1 MFFIDAQ
8 EKSLF
13 KLHGHEEGYEENIAF
28 LHELDQF
35 IEKEVAPHAYQNDE
49 EEIFPIETFHK
60 LGELGFYSIPFPEK
74 YDGLNL
80 PFTYYCA
87 ALESLTKADAGF
99 ALGVAIHGTATDG
112 ILHYAH
118 ETIKEKYL
126 GDLISG
132 KKIAA
137 FALTETTSGSDA
149 QTMNT
154 TFRFDETTNEYVL
167 NGTKYWI
174 TNGMSA
180 DVFFVMARGENDT
193 KVSAFV
199 IDKNG
204 KGIFEQNK
212 IHNKMGVRSS
222 NTAELV
228 FQDYR
233 VPAESL
239 VGEIGRGF
247 KYAMRMLNGGR
258 ITIGA
263 WSTGIAQGA
272 YEKLQKYA
280 HERELFGQYLCE
292 LDNTKREFAEMMI
305 KIAASRELYQNAAYY
320 KEDTSVVALY
330 AAMAKVYAT
339 EASVY
344 IGERVIELAGGF
356 GYDKESKLERPL
368 RDALLGR
375 IGEGANEVLKIIVI
389 GRILT
394 QAFEKKPLTF
404 TW

>member
-1 MFFIDAQ
+1 M
-8 EKSLF
+8 LF
-13 KLHGHEEGYEENIAF
+13 T
-28 LHELDQF
+28 
-35 IEKEVAPHAYQNDE
+35 VP
-49 EEIFPIETFHK
+49 
-60 LGELGFYSIPFPEK
+60 
-74 YDGLNL
+74 
-80 PFTYYCA
+80 
-87 ALESLTKADAGF
+87 
-99 ALGVAIHGTATDG
+99 TDG

-280 HERELFGQYLCE
+280 
-292 LDNTKREFAEMMI
+292 LDVNC
-305 KIAASRELYQNAAYY
+305 
-320 KEDTSVVALY
+320 
-330 AAMAKVYAT
+330 
-339 EASVY
+339 
-344 IGERVIELAGGF
+344 
-356 GYDKESKLERPL
+356 
-368 RDALLGR
+368 LGN
-375 IGEGANEVLKIIVI
+375 IFVN
-389 GRILT
+389 
-394 QAFEKKPLTF
+394 
-404 TW
+404 